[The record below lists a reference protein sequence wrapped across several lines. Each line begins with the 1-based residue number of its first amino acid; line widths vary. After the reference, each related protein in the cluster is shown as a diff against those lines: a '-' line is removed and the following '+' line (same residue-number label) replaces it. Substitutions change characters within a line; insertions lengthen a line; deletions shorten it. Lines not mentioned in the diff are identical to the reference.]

1 MEVSEKVDLAQFE
14 ALLNTKP
21 ALIVYFY
28 QEKCEVCT
36 SLFPKVKEMVKG
48 EFPEMELIVLE
59 AQQHRELA
67 AQLRMMAVPG
77 ILVYFDGKEF
87 FRANGLV
94 AIGELKTKI
103 SRYYDL
109 MFG

>member
-1 MEVSEKVDLAQFE
+1 MEVSKNFSVAQFE
-14 ALLNTKP
+14 AMLKTKQ
-21 ALIVYFY
+21 ALMVYFY
-28 QEKCEVCT
+28 QEKCGVCKG
-36 SLFPKVKEMVKG
+36 LFPKVQELVSL
-48 EFPEMELIVLE
+48 EFPEMELLVLE
-59 AQQHRELA
+59 AHQHMELA

-94 AIGELKTKI
+94 TITELNTKI
-103 SRYYDL
+103 SRYYNL

>member
-1 MEVSEKVDLAQFE
+1 MEVSEKVEVAQFE
-14 ALLNTKP
+14 SLLKAKP
-21 ALIVYFY
+21 ALMVYFF
-28 QEKCEVCT
+28 QEKCGVCT
-36 SLFPKVKEMVKG
+36 GLFPKVREMLSV
-48 EFPEMELIVLE
+48 EFPEMELLVLE
-59 AQQHRELA
+59 ANQNREMA

-94 AIGELKTKI
+94 TLGELRAKI
-103 SRYYDL
+103 GRYYNL

>member
-1 MEVSEKVDLAQFE
+1 MEVNEKVDFAQFE
-14 ALLNTKP
+14 ALLNAKP

-28 QEKCEVCT
+28 QEKCGVCT
-36 SLFPKVKEMVKG
+36 SLFPKAKEMVKG
-48 EFPEMELIVLE
+48 EFPEMELLVLE

-87 FRANGLV
+87 FRANGL
-94 AIGELKTKI
+94 IGLGELRDKI
-103 SRYYDL
+103 GRYYGL